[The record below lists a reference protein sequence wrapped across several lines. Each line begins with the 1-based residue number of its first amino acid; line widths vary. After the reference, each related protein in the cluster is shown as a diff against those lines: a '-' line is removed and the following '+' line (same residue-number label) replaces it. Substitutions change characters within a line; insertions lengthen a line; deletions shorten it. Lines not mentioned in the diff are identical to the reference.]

1 MRIVKRKNRDNEWR
15 GENSMENK
23 KGEKKE
29 KKEKKQSTQELF
41 FRRMLKK
48 F

>member
-23 KGEKKE
+23 KGEN
-29 KKEKKQSTQELF
+29 KEKKQSTQELF
-41 FRRMLKK
+41 FRMLLKK

>member
-1 MRIVKRKNRDNEWR
+1 MRTVKSKNRANEWR

-23 KGEKKE
+23 EGEN
-29 KKEKKQSTQELF
+29 KEKKQSTQELF